1 MRTTPQSN
9 AVGKTEAPTSI
20 VITDGAS
27 EKVIK
32 VSDKQQIYKLDLD
45 DMKYISISVNGVGEA
60 ANIYVN
66 NQGIA
71 AKGAAE
77 GIKVKKKEGE
87 KIVRVIVNNG

>member
-60 ANIYVN
+60 AKIREL
-66 NQGIA
+66 QQTELRKA
-71 AKGAAE
+71 SKSQKKTAKNLCA
-77 GIKVKKKEGE
+77 
-87 KIVRVIVNNG
+87 